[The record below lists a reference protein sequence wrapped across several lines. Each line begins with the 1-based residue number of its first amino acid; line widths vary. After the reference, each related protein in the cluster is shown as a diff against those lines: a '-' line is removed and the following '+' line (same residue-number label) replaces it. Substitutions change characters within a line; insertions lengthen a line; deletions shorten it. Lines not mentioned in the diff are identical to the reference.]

1 MWFKKL
7 LEDTKNKYDETQEKN
22 YIVWVKKL
30 LEDTK
35 NKYDETQEKNHQEKL
50 ELKSHQKKV
59 NNLLDEFTIPQFDDF
74 LKNYLG
80 KIVSV
85 KYYENKS
92 GKKIA
97 ELPIRGDYVQFIYKQ
112 LNNNEITYNQLKKY
126 ALKQK
131 LVSPSFFSHDEENK
145 YDEND
150 FKKIIDSIKNNFKPE
165 KIKDEEHLESQ
176 LVIYLKTKFPD
187 KKISRQVIIQG
198 NDVLDI
204 LIDDKYALELKV
216 PSERSHLRNLG
227 AQLVEYNEHYPD
239 ICAIIF
245 DNVNEPHLTQ
255 DIIDYSDKFKR
266 NHAIPTIILN
276 GMKR

>member
-1 MWFKKL
+1 MWFKKFL
-7 LEDTKNKYDETQEKN
+7 QNTKNKYDETQEK
-22 YIVWVKKL
+22 I
-30 LEDTK
+30 
-35 NKYDETQEKNHQEKL
+35 HQEKL
-50 ELKSHQKKV
+50 EFESYKKTV
-59 NNLLDEFTIPQFDDF
+59 KILLDEFTIPQFDDF

-92 GKKIA
+92 GKKIE

-112 LNNNEITYNQLKKY
+112 LNDKEITYNQLKKY
-126 ALKQK
+126 ALKHK
-131 LVSPSFFSHDEENK
+131 LVSPSFFPHDGDHK

-150 FKKIIDSIKNNFKPE
+150 FEKIINSIKNHFKPE

-176 LVIYLKTKFPD
+176 LVIYLKAKFPD
-187 KKISRQVIIQG
+187 KKISRQVTIQG

-245 DNVNEPHLTQ
+245 DNVSEPHLTQ
-255 DIIDYSDKFKR
+255 DIIDYSDKFKQ
-266 NHAIPTIILN
+266 NHGIPTIILN
-276 GMKR
+276 GIKR

>member
-1 MWFKKL
+1 M
-7 LEDTKNKYDETQEKN
+7 
-22 YIVWVKKL
+22 
-30 LEDTK
+30 
-35 NKYDETQEKNHQEKL
+35 
-50 ELKSHQKKV
+50 
-59 NNLLDEFTIPQFDDF
+59 
-74 LKNYLG
+74 
-80 KIVSV
+80 
-85 KYYENKS
+85 
-92 GKKIA
+92 
-97 ELPIRGDYVQFIYKQ
+97 
-112 LNNNEITYNQLKKY
+112 
-126 ALKQK
+126 
-131 LVSPSFFSHDEENK
+131 
-145 YDEND
+145 
-150 FKKIIDSIKNNFKPE
+150 
-165 KIKDEEHLESQ
+165 
-176 LVIYLKTKFPD
+176 
-187 KKISRQVIIQG
+187 IIQG